1 MHPQNSVS
9 QSLPIP
15 ADVKENKAGEASA
28 SSGSDAKKVGDGKP
42 AGASAVGAE
51 KTDLP
56 GSGEKKITSSEKPA
70 ASSSNPTTTTST
82 AARSTNRSTPKKKK
96 RSGLSGF
103 FLRMGC
109 LSADEFED
117 PEPKKGTAPAKTA
130 SKPASTTSAPVATPK
145 TAMSTKEVQPVTP
158 TPIAG
163 DAKPAHQPEVSGA
176 TGTNVVETGE
186 KEKAPTQPG
195 DEVVVAPKEPT
206 TLPDDE
212 VSTYSTRE
220 RLQTDNQ
227 TAGLT
232 SSAVQAPGS
241 GSALLA
247 TSSSRRQSDASPEN
261 EKTDDTSGGYSNISE
276 SEIPDE
282 SSGAAAAHAEG
293 EEYDEEYED
302 EEDRLIAQGGMGIPV
317 DEVGL
322 RDRSSM
328 QG

>member
-9 QSLPIP
+9 QSLPVP
-15 ADVKENKAGEASA
+15 AEVKENKAGEASA
-28 SSGSDAKKVGDGKP
+28 SSGGDVTKTGEAKTTGAGVVGT
-42 AGASAVGAE
+42 E
-51 KTDLP
+51 KKDVPSTA
-56 GSGEKKITSSEKPA
+56 EKKITSTEKPA
-70 ASSSNPTTTTST
+70 ASPSNPTTST
-82 AARSTNRSTPKKKK
+82 VARSTNRSASAPKKKK
-96 RSGLSGF
+96 RTGLSGF
-103 FLRMGC
+103 LLRMGC
-109 LSADEFED
+109 LSANEFED

-130 SKPASTTSAPVATPK
+130 SIPASATSAPAATPK
-145 TAMSTKEVQPVTP
+145 TAVAKEVKPP
-158 TPIAG
+158 TPVVG
-163 DAKPAHQPEVSGA
+163 DAKPAHQPEVSDAAGT
-176 TGTNVVETGE
+176 TGTTLVETGE
-186 KEKAPTQPG
+186 TEKVPTQPG

-212 VSTYSTRE
+212 VSRPGRITCVN
-220 RLQTDNQ
+220 TDSQ

-247 TSSSRRQSDASPEN
+247 TSSSRRQSESSPEN

-282 SSGAAAAHAEG
+282 SSGAAAAHHE

-317 DEVGL
+317 DEVGFASRVL
-322 RDRSSM
+322 ELS
-328 QG
+328 